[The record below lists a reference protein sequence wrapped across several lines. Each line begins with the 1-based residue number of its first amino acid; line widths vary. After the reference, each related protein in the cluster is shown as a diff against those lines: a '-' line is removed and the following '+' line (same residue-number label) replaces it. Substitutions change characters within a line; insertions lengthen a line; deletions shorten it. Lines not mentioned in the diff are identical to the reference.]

1 MERCD
6 AELSLKRAHVNY
18 GAALLRIYLFW
29 LKDQKD
35 IIRRIESFCSRHP
48 SETGP
53 VQGGI
58 SLSDQERILIFKESD
73 PEYLRLTLDIE
84 RMQRI
89 LGRFSEREQEFIRL
103 WFWNRADWQ
112 EICSCFNVEKSTLYY
127 WRDKI
132 ALDVALQWE
141 GSESPTKI
149 DDKGPA
155 VRRAY
160 SCL

>member
-58 SLSDQERILIFKESD
+58 SLSDQERIVMFKEGD
-73 PEYLRLTLDIE
+73 PEYLKLTRDIE
-84 RMQRI
+84 RMQQI
-89 LGRFSEREQEFIRL
+89 LGRFPEREQEFIRL
-103 WFWNRADWQ
+103 WFWNRTDWQ
-112 EICSCFNVEKSTLYY
+112 EICSCFAVEKSTLYY

-132 ALDVALQWE
+132 ALEVALQWE
-141 GSESPTKI
+141 QWE
-149 DDKGPA
+149 DKKKEPGA
-155 VRRAY
+155 
-160 SCL
+160 

>member
-1 MERCD
+1 M
-6 AELSLKRAHVNY
+6 
-18 GAALLRIYLFW
+18 
-29 LKDQKD
+29 
-35 IIRRIESFCSRHP
+35 
-48 SETGP
+48 
-53 VQGGI
+53 
-58 SLSDQERILIFKESD
+58 FKEGD
-73 PEYLRLTLDIE
+73 PEYLKLTRDIE

-141 GSESPTKI
+141 QWE
-149 DDKGPA
+149 DKKKEPGA
-155 VRRAY
+155 
-160 SCL
+160 

>member
-6 AELSLKRAHVNY
+6 VELSLKKAHINY
-18 GAALLRIYLFW
+18 GTALLRIYLFW

-58 SLSDQERILIFKESD
+58 SLSDQERIVMFKESD
-73 PEYLRLTLDIE
+73 PEYLKLTRDIE

-89 LGRFSEREQEFIRL
+89 LGRFPEREQEFIRL
-103 WFWNRADWQ
+103 WFWNRTDWQ
-112 EICSCFNVEKSTLYY
+112 EICSCFAVEKSTLYY

-132 ALDVALQWE
+132 ALEVALQWE
-141 GSESPTKI
+141 QWE
-149 DDKGPA
+149 DKKKEPGA
-155 VRRAY
+155 
-160 SCL
+160 

>member
-6 AELSLKRAHVNY
+6 VELSLKKAHINY
-18 GAALLRIYLFW
+18 GTALLRIYLFW

-58 SLSDQERILIFKESD
+58 SLSDQERIVMFKESD
-73 PEYLRLTLDIE
+73 PEYLKLTRDIE

-89 LGRFSEREQEFIRL
+89 LGRFPEREQEFIRL
-103 WFWNRADWQ
+103 WFWNRTDWQ
-112 EICSCFNVEKSTLYY
+112 EICSCFAVEKSTLYY

-141 GSESPTKI
+141 YGK
-149 DDKGPA
+149 DKPLEGENIEYEKPGE
-155 VRRAY
+155 
-160 SCL
+160 

>member
-18 GAALLRIYLFW
+18 GAALLRIYLIW

-58 SLSDQERILIFKESD
+58 SLSDQERIVMFKEGD
-73 PEYLRLTLDIE
+73 PEYLKLTRDIE

-89 LGRFSEREQEFIRL
+89 LGRFPEREQEFIRL
-103 WFWNRADWQ
+103 WFWNRTDWQ
-112 EICSCFNVEKSTLYY
+112 EICSCFAVEKSTLYY

-132 ALDVALQWE
+132 ALEVALQWE
-141 GSESPTKI
+141 QWE
-149 DDKGPA
+149 DKKKEPGA
-155 VRRAY
+155 
-160 SCL
+160 

>member
-58 SLSDQERILIFKESD
+58 SLSDQERIVMFKEGD
-73 PEYLRLTLDIE
+73 PEYLKLTRDIE

-89 LGRFSEREQEFIRL
+89 LGRFPEREQEFIRL
-103 WFWNRADWQ
+103 WFWNRTDWQ
-112 EICSCFNVEKSTLYY
+112 EICPCFAVEKSTLYY

-132 ALDVALQWE
+132 ALEVALQWE
-141 GSESPTKI
+141 QWE
-149 DDKGPA
+149 DKKKEPGA
-155 VRRAY
+155 
-160 SCL
+160 

>member
-6 AELSLKRAHVNY
+6 VELSLKKAHINY
-18 GAALLRIYLFW
+18 GTALLKIYLFW

-35 IIRRIESFCSRHP
+35 IICRIESFCSRQP

-53 VQGGI
+53 VQGGL
-58 SLSDQERILIFKESD
+58 SLSDQERIVMFKESD
-73 PEYLRLTLDIE
+73 PEYLKLSRNIE

-89 LGRFSEREQEFIRL
+89 LDFFPEREQEFIRL
-103 WFWNRADWQ
+103 WFWNQTPWQ

-132 ALDVALQWE
+132 ALEVALQWE
-141 GSESPTKI
+141 QWE
-149 DDKGPA
+149 DKKKEPGA
-155 VRRAY
+155 
-160 SCL
+160 